1 MDVFTF
7 NLYFLPLSA
16 DLFETQENTDLG
28 QNLKTIT
35 KTPPGEFERPELRK
49 AITNLAEPIV
59 LHGYTATRMVPF
71 RDVCDAIRTYAFV
84 SSELPVIVSLE
95 VHTNREQQQ
104 LMVDIMHE
112 SFKGMLCDPTDLAD
126 DMGNLKSTKPE
137 LPSPSALLRKILIKV
152 KYSPPKPESDEAP
165 LPGSAEQE
173 RTGSNENVVT
183 SLPDSDDEA
192 AKVIRKPEKPSKV
205 IDALSQMGVYTRSCH
220 FKSFSQAEAAL
231 PTHVFS
237 LSETT
242 LLQIHKTNPDSLFKH
257 NQNFFMRAFPRGLRI
272 SSSNLDPALFW
283 RLGVQMVA
291 LNWQTMDAGMMLNE
305 AMFANTEGWVLKPEG
320 YRTHSI
326 PSQASQVEISL
337 GTSRL
342 SVEFF
347 AGQDIPTPKGVEDAK
362 FHPYIKCELHVES
375 DFSTDGRA
383 KDGEYKQSTKQ
394 SSGCDPDFKRE
405 VLRFDNIPALT
416 PALSFVRFKVMQG
429 ERFARD
435 EMVAWACIRLDRLGS
450 GYRFVHLF
458 DSKGMQT
465 KGVILVRIDYS
476 WKVKDIAVPVPKES
490 NVAASEGKGS
500 PKKSLADMEHKIL
513 HGFQKKL
520 SLQ

>member
-1 MDVFTF
+1 
-7 NLYFLPLSA
+7 
-16 DLFETQENTDLG
+16 
-28 QNLKTIT
+28 LKTNT
-35 KTPPGEFERPELRK
+35 KTPPGEFELSESRK
-49 AITNLAEPIV
+49 AVTNSAEPVV
-59 LHGYTATRMVPF
+59 LHGYTATRMVLF
-71 RDVCDAIRTYAFV
+71 RDVCDTIRKYAFV

-104 LMVDIMHE
+104 LMVDIMDE
-112 SFKGMLCDPTDLAD
+112 SFKGMLCDPIDLPD
-126 DMGNLKSTKPE
+126 DKGNTKPTKPE

-152 KYSPPKPESDEAP
+152 KYSPPKPEPEEAP
-165 LPGSAEQE
+165 LPGSADAESTE
-173 RTGSNENVVT
+173 SNENAMT
-183 SLPDSDDEA
+183 FSPDSDDEA
-192 AKVIRKPEKPSKV
+192 AKVIRKPEKLSKI
-205 IDALSQMGVYTRSCH
+205 IDSLSQMGVYTRSCH
-220 FKSFSQAEAAL
+220 FKSFSQVEAAL

-237 LSETT
+237 LSEKA
-242 LLQIHKTNPDSLFKH
+242 LLQIHKEEPSSLFKH

-305 AMFANTEGWVLKPEG
+305 AMFANTDGWVLKPEG
-320 YRTHSI
+320 YRRHSI
-326 PSQASQVEISL
+326 PSQSPLASA

-362 FHPYIKCELHVES
+362 FHPYVKCELHVES
-375 DFSTDGRA
+375 DISTDGRA
-383 KDGEYKQSTKQ
+383 KDGEYKQSTKP
-394 SSGCDPDFKRE
+394 SLGCDPDFQRE

-476 WKVKDIAVPVPKES
+476 WKVKDIAVPVAKES
-490 NVAASEGKGS
+490 SVTASEGKGS
-500 PKKSLADMEHKIL
+500 PKKLEHKIL
-513 HGFQKKL
+513 HGFHKKL